1 MSGYS
6 DAMERFKKTI
16 ERITKMKIKKDN
28 STEIEK
34 ALAEYRKELEA
45 KMPKEDG
52 VVDVVG
58 GLDSLLNKT
67 VLIICAGYFYEGKL
81 TGVNASF
88 VELEDAFVVYNPETL
103 STAHIR
109 KCTRDKLPAKKWNV
123 QMTAIESYGELQ

>member
-1 MSGYS
+1 
-6 DAMERFKKTI
+6 
-16 ERITKMKIKKDN
+16 MKVKKDN
-28 STEIEK
+28 SAEIEK

-58 GLDSLLNKT
+58 GFDSLLNKT

-81 TGVNASF
+81 TGVNATF
-88 VELEDAFVVYNPETL
+88 VELEDAFVVYNPDTL
-103 STAHIR
+103 SAANIK

-123 QMTAIESYGELQ
+123 QIGSVESYGELQ